1 MMRDKYTIIVFGGV
15 LVLLAPV
22 LALLVLAIGGVTGFA
37 ETQTYGGESLTDIWS
52 HLLATT
58 LPRQFFTTLALMLGV
73 GLFTSF
79 FGVGAAW
86 FMTFY
91 APPKHRWFEW
101 LMLLPLALPTYL
113 SAYVYVE
120 ITDTSGPFAR
130 LWQALP
136 FDGPN
141 MNHLLGAVFCMGLV
155 LTPYVYVSARASF
168 MKQSAQLIDA
178 ARLLG
183 AGPLTCFWR
192 IGLPLCRPAI
202 FVGVALALMEC
213 LNDIGAVEYLGV
225 ETLTIGVYD
234 TWLARGQLGTA
245 IQLALVLLCL
255 MGFLILVEKMNRA
268 KDAQRN
274 AMSRASKAAFAFTK
288 QTKFLAL
295 TICGVPVVFG
305 FILPVLT
312 LLILGGDNLF
322 QVQSYLP
329 AMQNSF
335 LLAGLA
341 AIVTLTIGLFLA
353 IRQRLRPA
361 KTNRHVFQA
370 AATGYA
376 VPGTVLGLGVLVF
389 FSMVDTNLAPLNGF
403 FNTQFFLTGSLIG
416 LIFAYTV
423 RFLSISFGSMEAGL
437 AQISPKIDM
446 AASSLGNAG
455 WQRVRQIYI
464 PLLRPSLLAAFIL
477 VFVDTLKE
485 LPATLILRPFDF
497 ETLATQVYSKA
508 SLGLIEEAALPA
520 LMIVASGILP
530 VIFASKLMSAPSS
543 GQNQ

>member
-15 LVLLAPV
+15 LILLAPV
-22 LALLVLAIGGVTGFA
+22 LALLALAIGGVTGLG
-37 ETQTYGGESLTDIWS
+37 ETQTYGGESLTAIWS

-58 LPRQFFTTLALMLGV
+58 LPRQLYTTLALMLGV

-91 APPKHRWFEW
+91 ALPKHRWFEW

-120 ITDTSGPFAR
+120 ITDTSGPFAP

-136 FDGPN
+136 FNGPD
-141 MNHLLGAVFCMGLV
+141 MNQLLGAVFCMGLV

-225 ETLTIGVYD
+225 ETLTVGVYD

-245 IQLALVLLCL
+245 IQLAMVLLCL

-268 KDAQRN
+268 QDAQRN
-274 AMSRASKAAFAFTK
+274 AMSRTSRAAFSFNPLTRLIA
-288 QTKFLAL
+288 LA
-295 TICGVPVVFG
+295 ICGVPVLFG

-312 LLILGGDNLF
+312 LFILGGENLLN
-322 QVQSYLP
+322 VQTYLP

-341 AIVTLTIGLFLA
+341 AIATLIIGLFLA
-353 IRQRLRPA
+353 IRQRVRPA
-361 KTNRHVFQA
+361 KTSRHIFQA

-376 VPGTVLGLGVLVF
+376 VPGTVLGLGVLIF
-389 FSMVDTNLAPLNGF
+389 FSMVDTSLTALNSF
-403 FNTQFFLTGSLIG
+403 FNTQFFLTGSLLG
-416 LIFAYTV
+416 LVFAYMV

-455 WQRVRQIYI
+455 WQRVKQIYI

-497 ETLATQVYSKA
+497 DTLATEVYGKA

-520 LMIVASGILP
+520 LMIIASGILP
-530 VIFASKLMSAPSS
+530 VIFASKLMSAPTS
-543 GQNQ
+543 GQNR